1 MTPSAFR
8 AMTGADPETIDRL
21 TAYLT
26 LLETW
31 QRRINLVGPGSMH
44 DPWRRHMLDSAQL
57 VPLLPAG
64 LPTVVDLGT
73 GAGFPGVV
81 LAIMGGFRVHLVES
95 NARKCAFLS
104 EVLRITETKAT
115 IHHQRIEMLP
125 SLAVDVATARA
136 CANVLTLVDY
146 ARPIL
151 APSGICLFLKGQMVE
166 AELTE
171 SQKKWK
177 MRTQRIP
184 SRSDPT
190 GVVLKLSDIV
200 PRHDH

>member
-1 MTPSAFR
+1 MTPSAFQTT
-8 AMTGADPETIDRL
+8 TGADGETTDRL
-21 TAYLT
+21 AAYLM
-26 LLETW
+26 LLEKW
-31 QRRINLVGPGSMH
+31 QRRINLVGPASMR
-44 DPWRRHMLDSAQL
+44 DPWRRHILDSAQL
-57 VPLLPAG
+57 APLLPAG

-81 LAIMGGFRVHLVES
+81 LAIMGKARVHLVES

-104 EVLRITETKAT
+104 EVLRITDTDAT
-115 IHHQRIEMLP
+115 IHHQRIEILP
-125 SLAVDVATARA
+125 SLAVDVATARG
-136 CANVLTLVDY
+136 CANLLTLLDY
-146 ARPIL
+146 ARPLL
-151 APSGICLFLKGQMVE
+151 APSGICLFLKGQSVE
-166 AELTE
+166 VELTE

-184 SRSDPT
+184 SRSDPA